1 MRPSVREI
9 AQGKWRGILARLGF
23 SEKQLSGKHTACPS
37 CGGVDRFRWDDKG
50 GNGTFFCS
58 RCGAGTG
65 IDLVMRVKGCD
76 FRTAAIEIERVAGFV
91 KPEALKAARSDDGK
105 VRSLRRVWKESFPV
119 TDGDPVSKYL
129 KGRKLIVPQSSVL
142 RYHPDLTYRD
152 GERLLGKFHAML
164 ALVQAPDGSGA
175 TLHRTYLNFEGSKA
189 SVPAVKKL
197 MPGLPLSG
205 AAVRLF
211 SPDGHVGVSEGIET
225 AISASVLFSVPVWS
239 VLSTAGMVS
248 FVPPSGIRKV
258 TVFSDNDSTLAGQKA
273 AYTLAARLSA
283 EGYEVTVEIPPMEG
297 DWNDVLIQSPAQTQS
312 SS

>member
-91 KPEALKAARSDDGK
+91 KPEALKVARFDDDK

-175 TLHRTYLNFEGSKA
+175 TLHRTYLNFDGSKA

-211 SPDGHVGVSEGIET
+211 SPGVCLGIAEGVET
-225 AISASVLFSVPVWS
+225 ALAASMRFSVPVWS
-239 VLSTAGMVS
+239 AISAAGMES
-248 FVPPSGIRKV
+248 FSPPSGVEHLI
-258 TVFSDNDSTLAGQKA
+258 VFADNDQSFTGQAA
-273 AYTLAARLSA
+273 AYSLAKRMAGKVKVDIR
-283 EGYEVTVEIPPMEG
+283 IPPSG
-297 DWNDVLIQSPAQTQS
+297 DWADQS
-312 SS
+312 